1 MEIKCFVL
9 LLFLSACF
17 TDNKHKEELKSFD
30 INVDSLFLAADSAVE
45 LVSNNKKAKV
55 LLEQDLWRKKR
66 DIKNI
71 TKIYS
76 DSIWSLSNMYELN
89 TLKLDSDS
97 VQYNY
102 KIILR
107 EIVDTVRIVVT
118 DSICNICESKQNKK
132 DNRWYKKTFRWIKN
146 IEL

>member
-1 MEIKCFVL
+1 MV
-9 LLFLSACF
+9 
-17 TDNKHKEELKSFD
+17 T
-30 INVDSLFLAADSAVE
+30 
-45 LVSNNKKAKV
+45 NNKKAKV

-76 DSIWSLSNMYELN
+76 DSIWNLSNMYELN

-97 VQYNY
+97 VKYNY
-102 KIILR
+102 KIVLR
-107 EIVDTVRIVVT
+107 EIVDTVRVNVIDTICVVC
-118 DSICNICESKQNKK
+118 SAKQNKK